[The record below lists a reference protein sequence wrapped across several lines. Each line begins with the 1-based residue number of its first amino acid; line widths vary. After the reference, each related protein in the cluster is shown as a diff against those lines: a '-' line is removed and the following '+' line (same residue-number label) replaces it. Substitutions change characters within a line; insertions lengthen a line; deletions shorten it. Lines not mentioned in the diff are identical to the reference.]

1 MATITIKLESDEL
14 ARDVLYHLGYL
25 PSEDDDIPDLISVCS
40 ESEDPVAEEVH
51 PAPKTHVE
59 DIHERMVPLGTRKM
73 PDTPKEPVVGIP
85 DGVDD
90 GFGTPL
96 DQTEVD
102 QETQDKFMDVDARQK
117 AADLKWKREQKEKKQ
132 LDQRVRAAVVKDRLS
147 SEEYVEYL
155 KRLLSSSNDPD
166 IEDIVYELLGD
177 NDADYLKYSEEK
189 DRISYKQYLNE
200 SC

>member
-1 MATITIKLESDEL
+1 
-14 ARDVLYHLGYL
+14 
-25 PSEDDDIPDLISVCS
+25 
-40 ESEDPVAEEVH
+40 
-51 PAPKTHVE
+51 
-59 DIHERMVPLGTRKM
+59 
-73 PDTPKEPVVGIP
+73 
-85 DGVDD
+85 
-90 GFGTPL
+90 
-96 DQTEVD
+96 
-102 QETQDKFMDVDARQK
+102 MDVDARQK

-177 NDADYLKYSEEK
+177 TDADYLKYSEEK